1 MCHVL
6 PIARWLNG
14 KPVRSFQPVV
24 NLMPCLTMWRS
35 ISKRKGLVVLQH
47 HQAVVKGKLVS
58 KMTKAIVSSAAFFAL
73 LLMVEPVCTFIDSLP
88 PVLNMTL
95 VCVMVGAVMLTFWR
109 MMRREL
115 ELCEGHYER

>member
-14 KPVRSFQPVV
+14 KPDRSFHPVA
-24 NLMPCLTMWRS
+24 NLMPCRTVWRS

-58 KMTKAIVSSAAFFAL
+58 KMTKAIVTFAALFAL
-73 LLMVEPVCTFIDSLP
+73 MLMVEPVCTFIDSLP
-88 PVLNMTL
+88 SALNIAL
-95 VCVMVGAVMLTFWR
+95 VFVMVGAIMLAFYR

>member
-6 PIARWLNG
+6 PIARWLSG

-47 HQAVVKGKLVS
+47 HQANGQGKLVS
-58 KMTKAIVSSAAFFAL
+58 KMTKAIVSSAVIFAL
-73 LLMVEPVCTFIDSLP
+73 LLMVEPVCTFLDSLP

-95 VCVMVGAVMLTFWR
+95 VFAMVGAIMLAFWL
-109 MMRREL
+109 MMRHEL